1 VLSNGR
7 FQSVE
12 HRVVINKS
20 TARLSLAT
28 FFHPNMNAI
37 LGLITELV
45 DASRPACY
53 PFMKY
58 GDYHVAFH
66 AKG

>member
-1 VLSNGR
+1 MVTS
-7 FQSVE
+7 
-12 HRVVINKS
+12 KS

-37 LGLITELV
+37 LGLIAELV

-58 GDYHVAFH
+58 ADYHVAFH

>member
-1 VLSNGR
+1 
-7 FQSVE
+7 
-12 HRVVINKS
+12 
-20 TARLSLAT
+20 
-28 FFHPNMNAI
+28 MNAI
-37 LGLITELV
+37 LGLIAELV

-58 GDYHVAFH
+58 GNYHVAFH